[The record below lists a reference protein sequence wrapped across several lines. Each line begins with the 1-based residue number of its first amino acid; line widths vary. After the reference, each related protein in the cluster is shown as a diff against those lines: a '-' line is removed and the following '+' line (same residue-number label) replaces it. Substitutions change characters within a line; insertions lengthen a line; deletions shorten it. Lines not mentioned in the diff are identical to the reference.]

1 MKPGFMVNTKL
12 NVVLSVNYPVRFFL
26 PPSIKVQV
34 RFTILWLNPFPT
46 FLTMAFPNY
55 DFVRRHL
62 DEISRSDR
70 LRSEFSTTKWCFVNP
85 TF

>member
-46 FLTMAFPNY
+46 FLTMAFPIIILFVAIWTRFPIRIDLDL
-55 DFVRRHL
+55 DFRPQNGFL
-62 DEISRSDR
+62 
-70 LRSEFSTTKWCFVNP
+70 
-85 TF
+85 